1 MQDSKETLRK
11 IKTAT
16 RTIKKK
22 KHGKPTF
29 KTNRIRKEMR
39 FEKKKMNKQMFQ
51 DHWPRVVMRLL
62 SAFLIGLKYG
72 CACKTNPHILNSS
85 II

>member
-22 KHGKPTF
+22 KYGKPTF
-29 KTNRIRKEMR
+29 KTNRIRKEMK
-39 FEKKKMNKQMFQ
+39 FDIKKKE
-51 DHWPRVVMRLL
+51 
-62 SAFLIGLKYG
+62 
-72 CACKTNPHILNSS
+72 
-85 II
+85 